1 MEQTT
6 GVSPYHP
13 MSEQHILHPRQS
25 QARDSVELVQP
36 QLLPQVVVLETPL
49 QRQQQAALVAVQDL
63 ERQRLQPQYQQDLAG
78 KK

>member
-6 GVSPYHP
+6 AVSPYHQ
-13 MSEQHILHPRQS
+13 MLEQHILHPRQY
-25 QARDSVELVQP
+25 QAQDSAELVQ
-36 QLLPQVVVLETPL
+36 QLPPQVVVLETPL